1 MKKILLAVALTGFA
15 FNVMAKDITFG
26 LEATYAPYESYDA
39 NNNLVGFDID
49 IANKICDELQ
59 YTCKFTNQ
67 SFDSLIPSLKT
78 RRIDAAISGLDM
90 TPERSEQVDFTQSY
104 YDNAAQFIA
113 MKGTIDSFDSIDQLN
128 HKRVGIQNGTT
139 LQKYLIDKFPLI
151 DVVSYD
157 SYQYAVL
164 DLKANRIDA
173 IFIDNAAA
181 NEWIKKEPEIVKIGN
196 KVMDPD
202 YIGLGLGIA
211 VRKGNSQLLDQF
223 NKVLTQMKNDGSYD
237 QIYKKWF
244 DGE

>member
-1 MKKILLAVALTGFA
+1 MKKILLAVALTGFT

-26 LEATYAPYESYDA
+26 LEATYAPYESYDPH
-39 NNNLVGFDID
+39 NNLVGFDID

-113 MKGTIDSFDSIDQLN
+113 MKGTIDSFNSIDQLN

-181 NEWIKKEPEIVKIGN
+181 NEWIKKVPEIVKIGN